1 MIVCVAGELREY
13 CYFETFN
20 ASCQPDEVILVT
32 SAKYGRMRF
41 GRCMKENHRGMGC
54 YADVLTHLDRICSG
68 RNSCD
73 LSIPDQTLHSTS
85 NCPKELMMYLEAS
98 YTCLKGNM
106 ICMCLFK
113 LPKGRLIW
121 RLPVAVPPH
130 ACNNTDETTYCSV
143 VDLLVFFFLS
153 ASISKF
159 RRSFSFELTIFR

>member
-1 MIVCVAGELREY
+1 MIVFVAGELREY

-20 ASCQPDEVILVT
+20 ASCQPDDVILMT

-73 LSIPDQTLHSTS
+73 LRIPDQTLHSAS

-98 YTCLKGNM
+98 YTCLKGHTIFNVSL
-106 ICMCLFK
+106 CRCNLTNTACCSSSYLQQFR
-113 LPKGRLIW
+113 PR
-121 RLPVAVPPH
+121 PP
-130 ACNNTDETTYCSV
+130 T
-143 VDLLVFFFLS
+143 VDLLVFCSCWLLYPHFILVCLS
-153 ASISKF
+153 NWAF
-159 RRSFSFELTIFR
+159 